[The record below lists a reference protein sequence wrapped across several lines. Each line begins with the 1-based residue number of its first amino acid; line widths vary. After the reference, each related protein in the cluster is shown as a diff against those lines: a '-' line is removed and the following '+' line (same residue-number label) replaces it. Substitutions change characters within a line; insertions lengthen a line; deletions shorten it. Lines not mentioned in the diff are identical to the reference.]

1 MISSWDIYWITRLDA
16 INALALISAMIIGV
30 CVSLGSVPVIVDSLW
45 EDDDWWP
52 TVKRL
57 YQVFITLFVLSLITV
72 TLVPSTKEFAAIY
85 LIPKIANN
93 EQVQKVPDNLLKL
106 LNAKLEDW
114 INDVGKKEQKK

>member
-1 MISSWDIYWITRLDA
+1 MAEKLLKYYKYVGENSGLVGQMK
-16 INALALISAMIIGV
+16 LAQA
-30 CVSLGSVPVIVDSLW
+30 
-45 EDDDWWP
+45 
-52 TVKRL
+52 
-57 YQVFITLFVLSLITV
+57 